1 MNRIQNYPALK
12 ERIATWLSAY
22 FEKTKMSCF
31 VVGVSGGIDSAVV
44 STLAAETG
52 KQVYV
57 LNMPIHQK
65 PEQEEKVSTFSLSM
79 EPCGKKKRDSLS

>member
-12 ERIATWLSAY
+12 ERIVTWLSPY

-57 LNMPIHQK
+57 LNMPIHQN
-65 PEQEEKVSTFSLSM
+65 PEQEELSAAHI
-79 EPCGKKKRDSLS
+79 KW